1 VTIVALRDALSE
13 ERFGGK
19 AASLAR
25 ALGAGLPVPSG
36 FAVSWDEVATPRP
49 GALVHAWESAGSPR
63 VAVRSSAVGEDS
75 IDASF
80 AGQHVTVL
88 NVVSADALTDAVRT
102 IHASARTDS
111 ALAYRQRMG
120 VAGRPRIA
128 VVVLEMVHAD
138 VAGVLFTRNPVT
150 GADERVIESAWGLGE
165 AVVAGL
171 VTPDQFRV
179 TPDGVIV
186 ERRAGRKDVRVDL
199 LPSGGTAE
207 ADVPAADILRLSL
220 TDDDVLALHALA
232 LRCEEHFGSRQ
243 DLEWAFAGGV
253 LHLLQARPITR

>member
-1 VTIVALRDALSE
+1 VTVVALREALSDE
-13 ERFGGK
+13 TFGGK

-25 ALGAGLPVPSG
+25 ALRAGLSVPDG
-36 FAVSWDEVATPRP
+36 FAISWEAVASQR
-49 GALVHAWESAGSPR
+49 GDAIVEAWQSLGSPR

-88 NVVSADALTDAVRT
+88 NVMSAETLLGAVRT
-102 IHASARTDS
+102 IHDSARTES
-111 ALAYRQRMG
+111 ALAYRKKMG
-120 VAGRPRIA
+120 VAGEPHIA
-128 VVVLEMVHAD
+128 VVVLEMVDAD

-150 GADERVIESAWGLGE
+150 GADERLIESAWGLGE

-186 ERRAGRKDVRVDL
+186 ERRAGRKDLRVEL

-207 ADVPAADILRLSL
+207 VDVPAADILRLSL
-220 TDDDVLALHALA
+220 TDEQLLALHELA
-232 LRCEEHFGSRQ
+232 LRCEQHFGSRQ
-243 DLEWAFAGGV
+243 DLEWAFSRGA